1 MIRRIIFAWFIV
13 LGVTAASAYGQS
25 SGLSNNRS
33 SISGYIFGPDRRPLS
48 QVWVELR
55 ADVGAGSSRVRT
67 DGSGRYYFPGLPNG
81 RYQLRVLPFGTN
93 LEEKTEDVELAGVG
107 VRGQPIPQNEQRDIY
122 LRERKG
128 ASAPLTNKVIFA
140 QDVPKDAEAQ
150 FKSAENDIGDGHS
163 DIATPKLERA
173 IEIFPKYFAALLR
186 LGTIRLTEKNYPE
199 AESLFRRAWEV
210 NQRCFDCQYGISYVQ
225 FNTGKF
231 ADAQKTIEK
240 ALEENRES
248 IEGYLLLG
256 MSARSTKDLP
266 KAEQALVKASKLA
279 ENTNPDV
286 LWQLALLYGRDQA
299 RYADAAKQ
307 LELYLKAKPD
317 AEDKEAVKKLIKSFK
332 DKASA
337 AS

>member
-122 LRERKG
+122 LANAK
-128 ASAPLTNKVIFA
+128 A
-140 QDVPKDAEAQ
+140 
-150 FKSAENDIGDGHS
+150 
-163 DIATPKLERA
+163 
-173 IEIFPKYFAALLR
+173 LR
-186 LGTIRLTEKNYPE
+186 LRSQIRSY
-199 AESLFRRAWEV
+199 SLRTSPRMPRRSSNPPRMTSATATATS
-210 NQRCFDCQYGISYVQ
+210 QRPNS
-225 FNTGKF
+225 
-231 ADAQKTIEK
+231 
-240 ALEENRES
+240 
-248 IEGYLLLG
+248 
-256 MSARSTKDLP
+256 SARSRYFPNISPLFYASVRSASP
-266 KAEQALVKASKLA
+266 KRIILRPSRFSGEL
-279 ENTNPDV
+279 
-286 LWQLALLYGRDQA
+286 GR
-299 RYADAAKQ
+299 
-307 LELYLKAKPD
+307 
-317 AEDKEAVKKLIKSFK
+317 
-332 DKASA
+332 
-337 AS
+337 